1 MCMHMCV
8 HMPHVYCVHGGQMR
22 ASHLLGLECQ
32 VVVRH
37 LTWVLG
43 AKLGSFGTA
52 TLLTTGPS
60 LQAPGIFSI
69 LF

>member
-1 MCMHMCV
+1 
-8 HMPHVYCVHGGQMR
+8 MR

-60 LQAPGIFSI
+60 LQAPGMFSI